1 MFDMRRRA
9 FITLLG
15 GAVATW
21 PLAAHAHVKW
31 FAVYDL
37 DKPPLPIGEVLTG
50 QFLSIFLI
58 SVVWM
63 YAFFWLDRYA
73 SRKGILEDAVP
84 PLHGER
90 ARGIRHD
97 ALARPSS
104 SLRRWASTAS
114 SVMRSFSLPN

>member
-31 FAVYDL
+31 FAEYDL

-73 SRKGILEDAVP
+73 LRKGILEDAVRRYTVSEPVAFVMMRWP
-84 PLHGER
+84 P
-90 ARGIRHD
+90 
-97 ALARPSS
+97 SF